1 MNLGIRHI
9 RTLNSRAEVPY
20 WRTLMAPSA
29 DSEITA
35 LREEV
40 SRLSKIISAQSA
52 RAYSDTRDRANE
64 AYEAALPHARRAL
77 EQVKA
82 EGSAVAEATR
92 EHPVGIGGVVILA
105 TALGMVVGYA
115 LGAATQ
121 SEPRSWWRD
130 YF

>member
-1 MNLGIRHI
+1 MTGRGAALLPLLGLLAACG
-9 RTLNSRAEVPY
+9 TGRAADPARDRGFPAAVRPI
-20 WRTLMAPSA
+20 APIVS
-29 DSEITA
+29 DRWSNETA
-35 LREEV
+35 
-40 SRLSKIISAQSA
+40 
-52 RAYSDTRDRANE
+52 RDRANE

-77 EQVKA
+77 DQVKA

-105 TALGMVVGYA
+105 TALGMMVGYA

>member
-1 MNLGIRHI
+1 M
-9 RTLNSRAEVPY
+9 T
-20 WRTLMAPSA
+20 PSA
-29 DSEITA
+29 DTEITA

-52 RAYSDTRDRANE
+52 RAYSDTRERAAE
-64 AYEAALPHARRAL
+64 AYDAARPYARKAV

-82 EGSAVAEATR
+82 EGEAIAEVTR

-105 TALGMVVGYA
+105 TALGMIVGYA

-121 SEPRSWWRD
+121 PEPRSWWRD
-130 YF
+130 RF